1 MPAMQGGSPLDEIS
15 LKWRDLAQ
23 RRLAYFTELYRSGRW
38 KHYYTPEA
46 FTERMRDVV
55 KAANAWSHLAE
66 RATAEQM
73 LAEDL
78 LDPASKPLPKLP
90 EKYRSAA

>member
-1 MPAMQGGSPLDEIS
+1 MPALSGGSPLDEIS

-23 RRLAYFTELYRSGRW
+23 RRLDYFTELYRSGRW
-38 KHYYTPEA
+38 KHYYTPDA

-55 KAANAWSHLAE
+55 KAAKAWSHLAE
-66 RATAEQM
+66 RASAEQI

-78 LDPASKPLPKLP
+78 RDPVSRPLPRLP
-90 EKYRSAA
+90 EKYRPAA

>member
-1 MPAMQGGSPLDEIS
+1 MPAHLGGSPLDELS
-15 LKWRDLAQ
+15 LKWRDLAE

-46 FTERMRDVV
+46 FSERMRDVV
-55 KAANAWSHLAE
+55 KAAKAWRQLAE
-66 RATAEQM
+66 RAAAEHI

-78 LDPASKPLPKLP
+78 ADPVSKPLPQLP
-90 EKYRSAA
+90 EKYRPAA